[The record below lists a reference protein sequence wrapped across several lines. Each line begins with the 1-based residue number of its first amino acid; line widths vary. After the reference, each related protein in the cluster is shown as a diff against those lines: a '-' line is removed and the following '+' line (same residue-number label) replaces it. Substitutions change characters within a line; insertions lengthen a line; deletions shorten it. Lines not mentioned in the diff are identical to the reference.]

1 MEGVTEHGDRKI
13 QPWRQENSFLVPVLL
28 FSLESDFPALS
39 FYSAV
44 FKPSSPPT
52 PPHTHPVTIL
62 LIIWSPQDI
71 KAHDSGSSP

>member
-39 FYSAV
+39 FYSAM

-52 PPHTHPVTIL
+52 PPTHTSSYYPLDNVESTGHQ
-62 LIIWSPQDI
+62 SP
-71 KAHDSGSSP
+71 